1 MTPLAMR
8 TTALTLL
15 LVALLPAGA
24 KAGDVEDFEAA
35 RSAYEARD
43 YERAVIY
50 FEALVG
56 GEMPRLESPALVAEA
71 RKYLGAAYLFVGR
84 RDAARQQFER
94 LLRAEPDYILDP
106 LRFPIDVQEL
116 FDSVRE
122 RLVLEHHQERERTA
136 LEERAMRAEERARS
150 LILFAEEEVT
160 TAVPN
165 SRWLALLPFGVGQ
178 FENGDPGLGW
188 AFLLSE
194 TALAGTAIGAMIWW
208 QELSVFANRAQL
220 AGDATSIREAN
231 QLLEAAF
238 VLHWS
243 AVGALSAVVLAG
255 ILEAQIRFVP
265 ARTVRERRRVP
276 EALRAQET
284 TDFRLGV
291 GAGTVSLSL
300 RF

>member
-1 MTPLAMR
+1 MMRAIVIAFLA
-8 TTALTLL
+8 A
-15 LVALLPAGA
+15 VVQLLPAVA
-24 KAGDVEDFEAA
+24 QAGDIEDFETA

-56 GEMPRLESPALVAEA
+56 DDVPRLASPALVAEA

-94 LLRAEPDYILDP
+94 LLHEEPDYILDP
-106 LRFPIDVQEL
+106 LRFPVDVQEL

-122 RLVLEHHQERERTA
+122 RLVLERQQAEERAT
-136 LEERAMRAEERARS
+136 LEERALRAES
-150 LILFAEEEVT
+150 LAESLVSFAEAEVEI
-160 TAVPN
+160 AVPN

-178 FENGDPGLGW
+178 FENGDDGLGW

-194 TALAGTAIGAMIWW
+194 AVLAGTAVGAMIWW
-208 QELSVFANRAQL
+208 QDLSVFANRAQL
-220 AGDATSIREAN
+220 AGDASSIREAN

-243 AVGALSAVVLAG
+243 AIATLGAVAIVG
-255 ILEAQIRFVP
+255 IIEAEVRFVP
-265 ARTVRERRRVP
+265 ARIVRERREVP
-276 EALRAQET
+276 EDLRRSAN
-284 TDFRLGV
+284 TDVRV
-291 GAGTVSLSL
+291 GIGGSGLSLSL

>member
-1 MTPLAMR
+1 MTILVSRAAAFFSLFF
-8 TTALTLL
+8 AL
-15 LVALLPAGA
+15 VPAVA
-24 KAGDVEDFEAA
+24 KAGDIEDFETA

-56 GEMPRLESPALVAEA
+56 GDVPRLASLALVAEA

-94 LLRAEPDYILDP
+94 LLREEPDYILDP

-122 RLVLEHHQERERTA
+122 RLTLERQQAQERAA
-136 LEERAMRAEERARS
+136 LEERATRAEERARA
-150 LILFAEEEVT
+150 LVDFAEEEVT
-160 TAVPN
+160 IAVPN
-165 SRWLALLPFGVGQ
+165 SRWLALFPFGVGQ
-178 FENGDPGLGW
+178 FENGDDGLGW

-194 TALAGTAIGAMIWW
+194 AVLAGTAIGAMIWW
-208 QELSVFANRAQL
+208 QDLSIFANRAQL
-220 AGDATSIREAN
+220 AGDASSIREAN

-243 AVGALSAVVLAG
+243 AIGTLSAMVIAG
-255 ILEAQIRFVP
+255 IVEAQIRFVP
-265 ARTVRERRRVP
+265 ARTVRERRQVP
-276 EALRAQET
+276 EALRESRSA
-284 TDFRLGV
+284 DLRVGV
-291 GAGTVSLSL
+291 GVGTLSLSF